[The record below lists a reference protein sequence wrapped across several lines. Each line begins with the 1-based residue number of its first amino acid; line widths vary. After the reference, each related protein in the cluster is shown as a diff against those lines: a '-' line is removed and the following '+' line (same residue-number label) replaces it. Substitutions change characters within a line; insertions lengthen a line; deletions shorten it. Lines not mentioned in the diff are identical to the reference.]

1 MTPATCKQTF
11 VAAVVLVAAGIIAE
25 RTAKAVEPPR
35 TPTGSTQLAFAG
47 LTWQCKAEPQFGPGP
62 NGWAPDLAWVDQQG
76 RLHLKIAKDAAGKW
90 WCAEVTSDKSFG
102 YGEYRF
108 TFAGPFSELD
118 PNIVLGLFTYLDD
131 DHEID
136 FELTRWGQVTEPK
149 NAQFVV
155 QPATDSRM
163 VRFTIGEVQRL
174 TCSLTWTADRVQW
187 QCWQG
192 TGGPGAKLLA
202 AWTFTG
208 SQIPAASQEK
218 VHMNLWLMRGQPPK
232 NGHSAEVVIESFEFR
247 AASR

>member
-1 MTPATCKQTF
+1 MRPATRKQTF
-11 VAAVVLVAAGIIAE
+11 VAAVVLVAVGIIAE
-25 RTAKAVEPPR
+25 RTAKAEEPPR
-35 TPTGSTQLAFAG
+35 APTGSTQLAFAG
-47 LTWQCKAEPQFGPGP
+47 LTWQRKAEPQFGPGP
-62 NGWAPDLAWVDQQG
+62 NDWAPDLAWVDTQG

-163 VRFTIGEVQRL
+163 VRFTTGEVQRL

-192 TGGPGAKLLA
+192 TGGPGAKPLA

-247 AASR
+247 AALR